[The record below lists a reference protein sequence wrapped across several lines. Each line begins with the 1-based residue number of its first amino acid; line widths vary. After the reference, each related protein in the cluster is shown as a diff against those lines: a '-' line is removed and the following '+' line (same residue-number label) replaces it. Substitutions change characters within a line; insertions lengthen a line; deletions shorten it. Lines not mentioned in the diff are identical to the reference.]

1 MRSWL
6 RIEGALHS
14 TRLVVRKKKMSMTIS
29 IIGGVGLFL
38 LGMTVMTVDLKGW
51 PLGAAHS
58 AEQRGGDTARIVRLQ
73 KRA

>member
-1 MRSWL
+1 
-6 RIEGALHS
+6 
-14 TRLVVRKKKMSMTIS
+14 MTIS

-51 PLGAAHS
+51 PLRAAHS